1 VITTWQYGWLEYR
14 RQRVLRRVMRQ
25 TPKHAEQLHAYLN
38 TPLPAPNTPL
48 SEAGLLAVD
57 LETNGLNPNCDDIL
71 SIGFVA
77 LDKAAI
83 KLATATHLLIK
94 PRTDINASG
103 ATIHKIFDDRA
114 ATGLPLGDALPIL
127 LNALAGR
134 VLLAHYA
141 SIEQR
146 FLRVACRACFG
157 VPLLVQTIDT
167 LELEKRHLLR
177 QQGAISQDHL
187 PADALRL
194 ASVRRRYHLPDAP
207 NHDAL
212 EDALATAE
220 LLWALVENQQ
230 LTQIHH
236 LIN

>member
-1 VITTWQYGWLEYR
+1 MITSWQYRWLELR
-14 RQRVLRRVMRQ
+14 RQHLLRRMTRQ
-25 TPKHAEQLHAYLN
+25 TPERVKQLHSYLN
-38 TPLPAPNTPL
+38 TPLPAPRTPL
-48 SEAGLLAVD
+48 LDAGLLAVD
-57 LETNGLNPNCDDIL
+57 LETNGLNPNRDDIL

-77 LDKAAI
+77 IDRAAI
-83 KLATATHLLIK
+83 KLATAKHLLIK

-114 ATGLPLGDALPIL
+114 ATGLPLCNALPLL

-141 SIEQR
+141 SIERR
-146 FLRVACRACFG
+146 FLRVACRACFD
-157 VPLLVQTIDT
+157 VPLLIQTVDT

-177 QQGAISQDHL
+177 QQGATSQDHL

-194 ASVRRRYHLPDAP
+194 ANVRRRYQLPDAP

-220 LLWALVENQQ
+220 LFFV
-230 LTQIHH
+230 LTSEVLSLAHV
-236 LIN
+236 L

>member
-1 VITTWQYGWLEYR
+1 M
-14 RQRVLRRVMRQ
+14 LRHLSQ
-25 TPKHAEQLHAYLN
+25 QLSQQHPEHATQLHAYLH

-48 SEAGLLAVD
+48 DKVGLLAVD
-57 LETNGLNPNCDDIL
+57 LETNGLNPNRDDIL

-77 LDKAAI
+77 IDAAAI
-83 KLATATHLLIK
+83 KLATAKHLLIK

-103 ATIHKIFDDRA
+103 AVIHKIFDDRA
-114 ATGLPLGDALPIL
+114 ATGVPLCDALPLL

-141 SIEQR
+141 SIERR
-146 FLRVACRACFG
+146 FLRVACQACFG
-157 VPLLVQTIDT
+157 VPLLVQTVDT

-177 QQGAISQDHL
+177 QQGAISQEHL
-187 PADALRL
+187 QADALRL
-194 ASVRRRYHLPDAP
+194 ANVRRRYKLPDAP

-220 LLWALVENQQ
+220 LFWALAHHQQ
-230 LTQIHH
+230 LTLLQNA
-236 LIN
+236 IN

>member
-1 VITTWQYGWLEYR
+1 MIGWQYQWLEFR
-14 RQRVLRRVMRQ
+14 RKYVLRRLCQQHPER
-25 TPKHAEQLHAYLN
+25 AEQLHTYLN

-48 SEAGLLAVD
+48 HNVGLLAVD
-57 LETNGLNPNCDDIL
+57 LETNGLNPNRDDIL

-77 LDKAAI
+77 IDASAI
-83 KLATATHLLIK
+83 KLATAKHLLIK

-103 ATIHKIFDDRA
+103 AIIHKIFDDRA
-114 ATGLPLGDALPIL
+114 ATGVPLCEALPLL

-141 SIEQR
+141 SIERR

-157 VPLLVQTIDT
+157 VPLLVQTVDT

-187 PADALRL
+187 HADALRL
-194 ASVRRRYHLPDAP
+194 ANVRRRYKLPDAP

-220 LLWALVENQQ
+220 LFWALADHQQ
-230 LTQIHH
+230 LTSLQ
-236 LIN
+236 NAMN

>member
-1 VITTWQYGWLEYR
+1 MIAAWQYRWLELR
-14 RQRVLRRVMRQ
+14 RQHLSRRVTRQ
-25 TPKHAEQLHAYLN
+25 TPEHAEQLHSYLN
-38 TPLPAPNTPL
+38 TPLPAPSTPL
-48 SEAGLLAVD
+48 PAAGLLAVD
-57 LETNGLNPNCDDIL
+57 LETNGLNPNRDDIL

-77 LDKAAI
+77 IDRAAI
-83 KLATATHLLIK
+83 KLATAKHLLIK

-103 ATIHKIFDDRA
+103 ATIHNIFDDRA
-114 ATGLPLGDALPIL
+114 ATGVPLCEALPLL

-141 SIEQR
+141 SIERR

-157 VPLLVQTIDT
+157 VPLLTQTVDT

-177 QQGAISQDHL
+177 QQGATSQDHL

-194 ASVRRRYHLPDAP
+194 ASVRRRYKLPDAP

-220 LLWALVENQQ
+220 LFGALVEHQQ
-230 LTQIHH
+230 LTQLNR

>member
-1 VITTWQYGWLEYR
+1 V
-14 RQRVLRRVMRQ
+14 
-25 TPKHAEQLHAYLN
+25 
-38 TPLPAPNTPL
+38 
-48 SEAGLLAVD
+48 GLLAVD
-57 LETNGLNPNCDDIL
+57 LETNGLNPNRDDIL
-71 SIGFVA
+71 SIGFIA
-77 LDKAAI
+77 IDAGAI
-83 KLATATHLLIK
+83 KLATAKHLLIK

-103 ATIHKIFDDRA
+103 AIIHKIFDDRA
-114 ATGLPLGDALPIL
+114 ATGVPLCEALPLL

-141 SIEQR
+141 SIERR

-157 VPLLVQTIDT
+157 VPLLVQTVDT

-187 PADALRL
+187 HADALRL
-194 ASVRRRYHLPDAP
+194 ANVRRRYKLPDAP

-220 LLWALVENQQ
+220 LFWALADHQQ
-230 LTQIHH
+230 LTSLQHAM
-236 LIN
+236 N